1 VGMALWPVFALR
13 AILTLLILRAWLSAD
28 IR

>member
-13 AILTLLILRAWLSAD
+13 AILILLILRAWLGAD